1 MLPPTSAR
9 PRPASSRAEHGEEE
23 GREAPLTL
31 DNAYRSLDGAPE
43 GTRARRMPDEHQLK
57 ADPGEKVENP
67 DIEYL
72 DQQGNIVGYGE
83 IKTIIKNSF
92 KSFNGALREAV
103 KQLRW
108 RQDWAGGTEVNEV
121 FIQVPDLVDA
131 SEVKGW
137 VRNYRNLRMKNNGG
151 LNSVRGF
158 RLRVYSESGDSLGNF
173 DLGNNTDEGH
183 YDERTHTY
191 YSSNGYSY

>member
-1 MLPPTSAR
+1 MVRAHK
-9 PRPASSRAEHGEEE
+9 SS
-23 GREAPLTL
+23 LL
-31 DNAYRSLDGAPE
+31 QAPE
-43 GTRARRMPDEHQLK
+43 RQIEKTVGVLI
-57 ADPGEKVENP
+57 PGERVENP

-72 DQQGNIVGYGE
+72 DQQGNIAGYGE

-92 KSFNGALREAV
+92 KSFNGQLREAV

-137 VRNYRNLRMKNNGG
+137 VRQYRALRIKNNGS
-151 LNSVRGF
+151 LDSVRGF
-158 RLRVYSESGDSLGNF
+158 RLRVYSKSGDSLGNF
-173 DLGNNTDEGH
+173 YLGNNADEGH
-183 YDERTHTY
+183 VEGHT
-191 YSSNGYSY
+191 

>member
-1 MLPPTSAR
+1 
-9 PRPASSRAEHGEEE
+9 
-23 GREAPLTL
+23 
-31 DNAYRSLDGAPE
+31 
-43 GTRARRMPDEHQLK
+43 MPDENQLK
-57 ADPGEKVENP
+57 ADPGERVENP

-92 KSFNGALREAV
+92 KSFNGQLREAV

-137 VRNYRNLRMKNNGG
+137 VRKYQNLRIKNNGG
-151 LNSVRGF
+151 LDTVRGF
-158 RLRVYSESGDSLGNF
+158 RLRVYSESGT
-173 DLGNNTDEGH
+173 DLGSYDLGTD
-183 YDERTHTY
+183 
-191 YSSNGYSY
+191 SSGMPPGGFNSWGGA

>member
-1 MLPPTSAR
+1 MT
-9 PRPASSRAEHGEEE
+9 
-23 GREAPLTL
+23 APLTL

-43 GTRARRMPDEHQLK
+43 GIRARRMPDENQLK
-57 ADPGEKVENP
+57 ADPGERVENP

-92 KSFNGALREAV
+92 KSFNGQLREAV

-137 VRNYRNLRMKNNGG
+137 VRKYQNLRIKNNGG
-151 LNSVRGF
+151 LDTVRGF
-158 RLRVYSESGDSLGNF
+158 RLRVYSESGT
-173 DLGNNTDEGH
+173 DLGSYDLGTD
-183 YDERTHTY
+183 
-191 YSSNGYSY
+191 SSGMPPRGLEFLGRRLIPNGKRVRLLSRPPLSDLRL